1 MKDGFNEGL
10 RYFIHFNTNFQK
22 NKKTGSKL
30 KCFNYRPISL
40 LFNTNE
46 IFEKITYNRL
56 YKFIEE
62 NNLIYNLQFGF
73 RRKLSTSHALRQR
86 KFDNGSHGCGIL
98 VDFQKAFDTV
108 NNAN

>member
-1 MKDGFNEGL
+1 MDLMKACDILSILTPIF
-10 RYFIHFNTNFQK
+10 RK
-22 NKKTGSKL
+22 KKKKTGSKL
-30 KCFNYRPISL
+30 KCFNYRPTSL

-56 YKFIEE
+56 YKFTEE

-73 RRKLSTSHALRQR
+73 RQKLSTSHALRQR

-108 NNAN
+108 DNAN